1 MKWQRSWGAS
11 DPGRTL
17 YDFKPT
23 VSLNTP
29 AYMFV
34 PFIAKKVISQL
45 RLGNTLNEYSYKIG
59 LQESPLCSCSAIEM
73 VDHYICACEVYEL
86 DRQKLLTRLF

>member
-1 MKWQRSWGAS
+1 
-11 DPGRTL
+11 
-17 YDFKPT
+17 
-23 VSLNTP
+23 
-29 AYMFV
+29 MFV
-34 PFIAKKVISQL
+34 PFIEKKVISQL
-45 RLGNTLNEYSYKIG
+45 RLGNSLNEYRYKIG